1 MDAQLKVW
9 ARTLIF
15 QARIAYNQGISHKQ
29 YLQHVDKLNMR
40 HCSLKILRQ
49 SLRKKKH
56 FYRYW
61 PSNKGQLTPFNHFNL
76 HINRIYMFS
85 SWFCAKY
92 VQERSVG
99 VELTLGSV
107 LCLFSNVAIHSIS
120 KVGIKLTYLHGQG
133 VVPEN

>member
-1 MDAQLKVW
+1 
-9 ARTLIF
+9 
-15 QARIAYNQGISHKQ
+15 
-29 YLQHVDKLNMR
+29 
-40 HCSLKILRQ
+40 
-49 SLRKKKH
+49 
-56 FYRYW
+56 
-61 PSNKGQLTPFNHFNL
+61 
-76 HINRIYMFS
+76 MFS

-107 LCLFSNVAIHSIS
+107 LCLFPNVAIHSIS